1 MLSKQ
6 KLRSGSVLWYLRLHI
21 VLLVIPGI
29 APVFHFYV
37 TLEFHDWEVPLRSS
51 LGQVMTAFQMTNR
64 CSLRIRD
71 NTNCAQGRVREA
83 TLRQSHH
90 ISQVFS
96 YKRDS
101 GPICGAQTQTKK
113 DLVQVNT
120 IVSSCENVFGN
131 LTVYVICTKDIIC
144 LLPWLAWLCIFAI

>member
-1 MLSKQ
+1 M
-6 KLRSGSVLWYLRLHI
+6 
-21 VLLVIPGI
+21 
-29 APVFHFYV
+29 
-37 TLEFHDWEVPLRSS
+37 RSS
-51 LGQVMTAFQMTNR
+51 LGQVVTVFQVTDDR

-83 TLRQSHH
+83 TLRHSHH
-90 ISQVFS
+90 ISPVFS

-131 LTVYVICTKDIIC
+131 PTVYVICTKDIIC
-144 LLPWLAWLCIFAI
+144 LLPWLAFLSFKQNITNQNFILRFYAKWLCLLPMQEEAAFAGFSKIRASVDG